1 MGNFINPVMLIFY
14 LNMQIMNVKKE
25 VYDRCLAM
33 IDDEL
38 KDAKRKLWRNK
49 YEINKLAEQQRI
61 LKAEVG
67 KLYELRKTMKP

>member
-1 MGNFINPVMLIFY
+1 
-14 LNMQIMNVKKE
+14 MQIMNVKKE

>member
-1 MGNFINPVMLIFY
+1 
-14 LNMQIMNVKKE
+14 MNVKKE
-25 VYDRCLAM
+25 VYDKCLTM

-67 KLYELRKTMKP
+67 KLYELRKMMKP